1 MDEKLKVFDVTTKDG
16 ITGALYFSHYGE
28 KRALEMNDDE
38 KKVAEI
44 AIGALIDAG
53 IDESVLDIVHKS
65 NDYVTI
71 VAHEKYDEDLLRL
84 KYTPRTHWVSVPM
97 TGEDAKAN
105 VDNPAFAA
113 QKNKRQFFWK
123 AKISSPEDVLQF
135 IPFIVNSYEQRKTLD
150 S

>member
-1 MDEKLKVFDVTTKDG
+1 MDEKLKVFEITTKEG
-16 ITGALYFSHYGE
+16 VRGALYFSHYGE
-28 KRALEMNDDE
+28 ERALEMNDDE
-38 KKVAEI
+38 RKVAEI

-53 IDESVLDIVHKS
+53 INESVIDIVRKS

-97 TGEDAKAN
+97 VGDDAKENA
-105 VDNPAFAA
+105 DNPLFSA

-135 IPFIVNSYEQRKTLD
+135 IPFIVRSYEHCKALD